1 MSTQHPTGP
10 TGARDDAALL
20 EVEDLVVELM
30 TDNGIV
36 RAVDGASFRVG
47 RGQTVTII
55 GESGSG
61 KSTTAMGI
69 LALLPKDLAVISGT
83 VRVTGLDVL
92 GDPKAITKVRGRTV
106 ALIPQD
112 PMTALSPVL
121 SIGSQLTEAIRVGTR
136 GTSRAR
142 ARGRAVEL
150 LASVHIPD
158 PPAQLKKFP
167 HQLSGGMLQ
176 RVLIAMALASEPEL
190 LVADEPTSALD
201 VTVQAG
207 ILDLLMEIQEQRGT
221 GILMITHDIGVA
233 RLVSDTIHVMKNGRF
248 VESGAAAAIVDAPQE
263 DYTRKLLGAVP
274 QLGPWDESPATGAA
288 AISRPTAVV
297 PEPQEAHRD

>member
-1 MSTQHPTGP
+1 MNPQHE
-10 TGARDDAALL
+10 AAAATPLL
-20 EVEDLVVELM
+20 DVEDLVVELM

-36 RAVDGASFRVG
+36 RAVDGATFRVG
-47 RGQTVTII
+47 RGETVTII

-69 LALLPKDLAVISGT
+69 LQLLPQDLAILSGT

-92 GDPKAITKVRGRTV
+92 GNRKAINKVRGRTV

-121 SIGSQLTEAIRVGTR
+121 SIGSQLVEAIRIAGRTSGRTQATTR
-136 GTSRAR
+136 AS
-142 ARGRAVEL
+142 EL

-158 PPAQLKKFP
+158 PPSQLKKFP

-190 LVADEPTSALD
+190 LIADEPTSALD

-233 RLVSDTIHVMKNGRF
+233 RLVSDTIHVMKSGRF
-248 VESGAAAAIVDAPQE
+248 VESGPASAIVDHPRE
-263 DYTRKLLGAVP
+263 EYTRKLLGAVP
-274 QLGPWDESPATGAA
+274 QLGPWDERPLDGAGTTGVDTVVEPAAGGT
-288 AISRPTAVV
+288 P
-297 PEPQEAHRD
+297 

>member
-1 MSTQHPTGP
+1 MNAQHE
-10 TGARDDAALL
+10 AAAATPLL

-47 RGQTVTII
+47 RGETVTII

-69 LALLPKDLAVISGT
+69 LQLLPKDLAVLSGT

-92 GDPKAITKVRGRTV
+92 GNRKAINKVRGRTV

-121 SIGSQLTEAIRVGTR
+121 SIGSQLIEAIRISGHT
-136 GTSRAR
+136 T
-142 ARGRAVEL
+142 GRAQTADRAAEL

-158 PPAQLKKFP
+158 PPSQLKKYP

-221 GILMITHDIGVA
+221 GIVMITHDIGVA

-248 VESGAAAAIVDAPQE
+248 VESGPAATIVDSPRE
-263 DYTRKLLGAVP
+263 DYTRKLLGAIP
-274 QLGPWDESPATGAA
+274 QLGPWDESPTEGAGP
-288 AISRPTAVV
+288 SGLDTAVDHL
-297 PEPQEAHRD
+297 PQEAHRD

>member
-1 MSTQHPTGP
+1 MNAHHET
-10 TGARDDAALL
+10 AAAPPLL

-36 RAVDGASFRVG
+36 RAVDGATFRVG
-47 RGQTVTII
+47 RGETVTII

-69 LALLPKDLAVISGT
+69 LQLLPKDLAVLSGS

-92 GDPKAITKVRGRTV
+92 GNRKAINKVRGRKV

-121 SIGSQLTEAIRVGTR
+121 SIGSQLIEAIRISGHT
-136 GTSRAR
+136 T
-142 ARGRAVEL
+142 GRAQTANRAAEL

-158 PPAQLKKFP
+158 PPAQLKKYP

-248 VESGAAAAIVDAPQE
+248 VESGPAATIVDSPRE
-263 DYTRKLLGAVP
+263 DYTRKLLGAIP
-274 QLGPWDESPATGAA
+274 QLGPWDESPTEGDGP
-288 AISRPTAVV
+288 SELDTAVDHL
-297 PEPQEAHRD
+297 PQEAHRD